1 MIIFAPRQQLSE
13 PAAENG
19 PEWSYRT
26 PILIVCPCASAR
38 GAHVLA
44 TATASTSAVARII
57 RADFIDGPPRK
68 KVVRRVSRAGPASED
83 HPLAPLPSARR
94 AERVERAFDR
104 EGGGQEPAHLR
115 RRHDEGRARRQRAQR
130 EEAGEEPAAAAQRA
144 RQRAHV
150 LRAPRGIDRAEA
162 RVLPDAVE
170 GVGQLAPEREDVAAL
185 EGGGH
190 ALAGRQRAR
199 LGERGGREVEA
210 RDLVAARGEQPRVVT
225 AAAAR
230 HRHASARRRRR
241 VEHVHERRRG
251 AAELPA
257 VAAARVDVLPELRRA
272 CPDEVRAYTG
282 HRSASKYRT
291 ARARRP
297 LRVGRLSNARATH
310 ALPVGSQARAR
321 SHAPTTTTRAAT
333 ASAHCMSGRNGRS
346 IAGAAA
352 RPRAPPSRSPNRCAR
367 RSPPGLVPR
376 RPSRARLA
384 AATIHGFRPA
394 RRRPRA
400 TTRVAPRMPIAPNI
414 AVEAPTES

>member
-1 MIIFAPRQQLSE
+1 MIIFAPRQQLRE
-13 PAAENG
+13 PAAEKG

-68 KVVRRVSRAGPASED
+68 KVVRRVSRAGPASEN

-94 AERVERAFDR
+94 AERIERAFDR
-104 EGGGQEPAHLR
+104 EGGGEEPAHLR

-150 LRAPRGIDRAEA
+150 LGAPRGIDRAEA

-170 GVGQLAPEREDVAAL
+170 GVGQLTSERENVAAV

-210 RDLVAARGEQPRVVT
+210 RDVVT
-225 AAAAR
+225 APAAR
-230 HRHASARRRRR
+230 HRHPAPRRRRG
-241 VEHVHERRRG
+241 VENVHERRRG
-251 AAELPA
+251 AAELPT
-257 VAAARVDVLPELRRA
+257 VAAARVDVLPEF
-272 CPDEVRAYTG
+272 G
-282 HRSASKYRT
+282 
-291 ARARRP
+291 
-297 LRVGRLSNARATH
+297 G
-310 ALPVGSQARAR
+310 
-321 SHAPTTTTRAAT
+321 
-333 ASAHCMSGRNGRS
+333 
-346 IAGAAA
+346 
-352 RPRAPPSRSPNRCAR
+352 
-367 RSPPGLVPR
+367 
-376 RPSRARLA
+376 
-384 AATIHGFRPA
+384 
-394 RRRPRA
+394 
-400 TTRVAPRMPIAPNI
+400 
-414 AVEAPTES
+414 